1 MRAAV
6 TTGAG
11 GFEVAELPDPAP
23 GTDELVVRVAA
34 CGVCGSDIKAR
45 PFMAPGTVMG
55 HELGGDVVAVGA
67 NARDAGRQCGER
79 VAVLPVVSCGECERC
94 TTGDV
99 AHCASVRFIG
109 MGPDAGG
116 FAELAVV
123 PARHAFPLPADLP
136 PLAGALVEPFAVGY
150 HGAVA
155 AEIGVGDHVL
165 VVGAGGVGL
174 TTATWARVLGAARV
188 TVADPDS
195 KRRDAALSIGATDV
209 LSSVGDASPGEYHA
223 VIECVGKPE
232 LVEAGAAAVRPRGR
246 IVISGAS
253 EQPFTVEPIGGLLNE
268 LTYRF
273 SVAYRPSDF
282 AAVIDAFATGTIDA
296 ARVVG
301 PTVELER
308 LGDAFEMVRTASAV
322 GRVLVVPHAPS

>member
-1 MRAAV
+1 M
-6 TTGAG
+6 TTEDG
-11 GFEVAELPDPAP
+11 GFEVVEVPDPDP
-23 GTDELVVRVAA
+23 GPDELVVRVAA

-55 HELGGDVVAVGA
+55 HELGGEVVAVGA
-67 NARDAGRQCGER
+67 NAREAGRLCGER

-94 TTGDV
+94 ETGDV

-123 PARHAFPLPADLP
+123 PARHAFPLPAGLP
-136 PLAGALVEPFAVGY
+136 PLASALVEPFAVGY
-150 HGAVA
+150 HRAAA

-174 TTATWARVLGAARV
+174 TTTTWACALGASRV
-188 TVADPDS
+188 TVADPDP
-195 KRRDAALSIGATDV
+195 KRRDAARSLGATDV
-209 LSSVGDASPGEYHA
+209 LSSVGDASSGHYHA

-246 IVISGAS
+246 IVISGAC
-253 EQPFTVEPIGGLLNE
+253 ERPFTVEPIGGLLNE

-273 SVAYRPSDF
+273 SVAYRLSDF
-282 AAVIDAFATGTIDA
+282 AAVIDAFASGTIDA
-296 ARVVG
+296 SKVVG
-301 PTVELER
+301 PTVGLER
-308 LGDAFEMVRTASAV
+308 LGDAFEMVRAASAE
-322 GRVLVVPHAPS
+322 GRVLVVPRAAS